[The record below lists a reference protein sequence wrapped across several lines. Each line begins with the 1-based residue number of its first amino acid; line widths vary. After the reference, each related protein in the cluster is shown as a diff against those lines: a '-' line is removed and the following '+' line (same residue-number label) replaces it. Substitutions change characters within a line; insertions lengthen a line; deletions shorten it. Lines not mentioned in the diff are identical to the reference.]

1 MLDVAGVLRRSN
13 SGKFDSVVF
22 FDRDA
27 QSVFETQQRIPGA
40 IGFPGNFTEV
50 VLLDDAG
57 EQTVADDVDHLL
69 PPSDLKDEVATH
81 QRQAQLAMRHRFIQ
95 TFPFDVINLDLEE
108 FLFKPNDPLPGRV
121 VAAMRKIFGWQR
133 RPLHRPHGRE
143 EVLHGFSLM
152 FTTQIGPPNIGA
164 DYVGMLSD
172 YLQTNIDL
180 NPTLTEIL
188 KVKFGSDTISSLRQE
203 NFDAF
208 FRLGMPK
215 TLAAA
220 LMEED
225 WYIQPDPGIL
235 VYEFER
241 ESPTGRKYRMLHL
254 MMEVSRQEPSRE
266 HRAPGWKPPELVTQ
280 AYYQLAE
287 SIFSRDPEVVSEAT
301 LRGHKAKLQENLD
314 HIFAR
319 RKQYYGAR

>member
-50 VLLDDAG
+50 VLLDDVG

-121 VAAMRKIFGWQR
+121 VAAMRKIFNWQR
-133 RPLHRPHGRE
+133 RPLCRPRARE
-143 EVLHGFSLM
+143 ELLQGFSLM
-152 FTTQIGPPNIGA
+152 FTTQIGPPNIGD

-172 YLQTNIDL
+172 YLQTNIEL
-180 NPTLTEIL
+180 NPTLSEIL
-188 KVKFGSDTISSLRQE
+188 KAKFKSDTISSLRQK

-241 ESPTGRKYRMLHL
+241 ESPSGRKYRMLHL
-254 MMEVSRQEPSRE
+254 MMEVARQQPSRE
-266 HRAPGWKPPELVTQ
+266 HRAPGLRPPDLVTQ

-287 SIFSRDPEVVSEAT
+287 SIFAKDPEVVSEVT
-301 LRGHKAKLQENLD
+301 LRGRKAKLRENLE

-319 RKQYYGAR
+319 RRQYYGAR